1 MSYIVKKKN
10 YIINKNKKQP
20 LRLKNKLKQISLER
34 NIIYEILF
42 PQTLSPNL
50 IKPLELPIYRNF
62 KG

>member
-42 PQTLSPNL
+42 PQTLSPNF